1 MKDLTI
7 FVKLNASATAVH
19 PAIGFVEESYR
30 TQCEHFYFTSDT
42 DRSSPLW
49 LSPEY
54 LYTQQI
60 K

>member
-30 TQCEHFYFTSDT
+30 TQCEHF
-42 DRSSPLW
+42 
-49 LSPEY
+49 
-54 LYTQQI
+54 
-60 K
+60 